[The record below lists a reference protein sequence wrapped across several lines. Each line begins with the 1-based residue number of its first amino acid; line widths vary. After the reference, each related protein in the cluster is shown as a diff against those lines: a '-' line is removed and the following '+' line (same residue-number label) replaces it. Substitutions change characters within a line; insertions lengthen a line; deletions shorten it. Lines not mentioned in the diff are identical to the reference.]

1 MAIATRTPTRP
12 SKLTIWERKLS
23 KSAFRPQLNAE
34 LRCNQLALAAWS
46 SPTAICHSDQSGGI
60 SLRIDFPFLA
70 SLADND
76 PAAAGVFARHDK
88 YHICKELYFAG
99 ADLYR

>member
-34 LRCNQLALAAWS
+34 LRCNQLALGLGLQH
-46 SPTAICHSDQSGGI
+46 TAICHSDQSGGI

-76 PAAAGVFARHDK
+76 PAAAGDFARQTK
-88 YHICKELYFAG
+88 STSAKSFTSLEQTY
-99 ADLYR
+99 